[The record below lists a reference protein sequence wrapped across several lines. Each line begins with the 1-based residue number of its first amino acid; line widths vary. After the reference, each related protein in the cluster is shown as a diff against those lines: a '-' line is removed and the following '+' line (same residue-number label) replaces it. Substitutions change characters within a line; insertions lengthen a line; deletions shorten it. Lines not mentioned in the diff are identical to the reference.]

1 MVAAT
6 PIPCCSCAIASRSSS
21 STLAST
27 SVAAWIHD
35 KYWRVNEPGCQF
47 RAVRRRSSLFSW
59 QAERYGSFRSGFCN
73 PSTSASTSRE
83 AGRVERACC
92 VKDSV
97 EGVEPWPLLGGA
109 KGWVLGMA
117 MACLLVLGD
126 GESLAA
132 MRVPKSP
139 RTGYDPVSEEE
150 REASSAFARRVA
162 EALDLL
168 DKARKAQARDDFE
181 AAFRYYSLITQTSGD
196 LALADYARVGR
207 ALTLYEVG
215 DRDEAI
221 AEMEDM
227 TLSLKGYPEVHAAL
241 AAALYTDKHAPVP
254 AEQQFTFATLLDP
267 RYTDPSWVRAEK
279 HWPPS
284 LIVSLQRFIALQ

>member
-1 MVAAT
+1 
-6 PIPCCSCAIASRSSS
+6 
-21 STLAST
+21 
-27 SVAAWIHD
+27 
-35 KYWRVNEPGCQF
+35 
-47 RAVRRRSSLFSW
+47 
-59 QAERYGSFRSGFCN
+59 
-73 PSTSASTSRE
+73 
-83 AGRVERACC
+83 
-92 VKDSV
+92 
-97 EGVEPWPLLGGA
+97 
-109 KGWVLGMA
+109 MA